1 MNKLYTLLLLLGVAL
16 ASGCASKS
24 VPAEDLYM
32 LQSSCE
38 TVTPLPAEPLSS
50 KVLKI
55 ATPKSTAVIMSRNLL
70 YQQNELMQLPYAY
83 SSWSDTPNNMLSF
96 VLVSCAGKSATFK
109 SVLPSHSSAR
119 ADFLLESTLLDFY
132 HHINSDGTSEGR
144 VSMVFYLIDL
154 SSSQVIATRTFQQR
168 FEARTQNAQGGVEAL
183 NSATTLLAQEL
194 TRWLSSTVTDSALMQ
209 P

>member
-1 MNKLYTLLLLLGVAL
+1 MNKLYTLLLLLGITL
-16 ASGCASKS
+16 ASACASKS
-24 VPAEDLYM
+24 VPADDLYM
-32 LQSSCE
+32 LQPSCE
-38 TVTPLPAEPLSS
+38 TVTPLPAGPLSS

-55 ATPKSTAVIMSRNLL
+55 ATPKSTDAIRSRNLL

-96 VLVSCAGKSATFK
+96 VFVSCAGKSATFK

-119 ADFLLESTLLDFY
+119 ADFLLESTLLEFY

-144 VSMVFYLIDL
+144 VSMAFYLIDL
-154 SSSQVIATRTFQQR
+154 NSSQVIATKTIYQQVH
-168 FEARTQNAQGGVEAL
+168 ARTQNARGGVEAL

-194 TRWLSSTVTDSALMQ
+194 TRWLSPTVTDSALMQ